1 MMKKI
6 VYITMFCVL
15 LLFNCNVMA
24 EDITGNRVVDQYK
37 NWTIHFNDEID
48 FDKILFN
55 DIYVLDSEG
64 FRVYVDIIV
73 GDDNK
78 SIIVCSP
85 SEGYQAGEK
94 YTLTINDTMHSKKN
108 VYLKHS
114 VEMEFSIASIDI
126 NDDKIMDK
134 LVVLPET
141 DYDES
146 EAKQM
151 INRLSKIDHRILE
164 ELSNANVKIK
174 LTNTNVTDVDE
185 YIYLKGVTPRGW
197 ENTGK
202 TWDDIPGLGGNLV
215 VARIGYSE
223 PSYKN
228 GHGAINLE
236 LHETA
241 HAIDYY
247 VFDKI
252 SGLNEFIS
260 IMNVEGEKLFPND
273 GYRGGYCEEYFAE
286 AFAMYYLND
295 KTNEELKEKAPLTYK
310 FMGELP
316 EKISQKNHLEESA

>member
-1 MMKKI
+1 MKKV

-24 EDITGNRVVDQYK
+24 DDLTGNRVVDQYK

-48 FDKILFN
+48 FEKILFK

-64 FRVYVDIIV
+64 FQVYVDLIV

-85 SEGYQAGEK
+85 LKGYQGGGN
-94 YTLTINDTMHSKKN
+94 YTLTINDTMHSKNN

-114 VEMEFSIASIDI
+114 VEIKFSIAVPEVIDGSV
-126 NDDKIMDK
+126 MDK
-134 LVVLPET
+134 LIVLPET
-141 DYDES
+141 DYDEY

-151 INRLSKIDHRILE
+151 IDRLSKIDYRILE
-164 ELSNANVKIK
+164 ELANANVKIK
-174 LTNTNVTDVDE
+174 LTNTNVTGVEE
-185 YIYLKGVTPRGW
+185 YDNLKGVTPRGW
-197 ENTGK
+197 ESTGK
-202 TWDDIPGLGGNLV
+202 TWDDIPGAGGNPV
-215 VARIGYSE
+215 VARIGHSE

-228 GHGAINLE
+228 GHGAKNLE

-247 VFDKI
+247 VFDRI
-252 SGLNEFIS
+252 SNKSEFLS

-273 GYRGGYCEEYFAE
+273 SYRGGYSEEFFAE
-286 AFAMYYLND
+286 TFAMYYLND
-295 KTNEELKEKAPLTYK
+295 KTNQELKEKAPLTYK
-310 FMGELP
+310 FMEELFDKIPQEGEL
-316 EKISQKNHLEESA
+316 KESA